1 MDAIVTKPNIEVPTP
16 EQQPKQGGW
25 FLLLIAVCLILG
37 VVALWKEVDFLDEDP
52 EGNPILSEE
61 RQRKLDKV
69 LRELEAAE
77 QYALLANKNGYYPCY
92 NCGDTLEIFL
102 YATEVWRYGSTVKG
116 EKGRYGN
123 SLESKNLFYFVQYEG
138 TLQECLRQELM
149 KIFNYPTLPENL
161 KRAKP
166 LIRPPGNKVDR

>member
-1 MDAIVTKPNIEVPTP
+1 METIVTKPRTEIPTP
-16 EQQPKQGGW
+16 APNPQPWTW
-25 FLLLIAVCLILG
+25 FLILLAVAGMIG
-37 VVALWKEVDFLDEDP
+37 VVAHWKDADFLEKDEKGKP
-52 EGNPILSEE
+52 VLSKKRKE
-61 RQRKLDKV
+61 KLDKA
-69 LRELEAAE
+69 LKELDEAE

-102 YATEVWRYGSTVKG
+102 HAKEVWRYGSTVKR

-123 SLESKNLFYFVQYEG
+123 SLEGKNLFYFVQYEG
-138 TLQECLRQELM
+138 TLQECLRQELL

-166 LIRPPGNKVDR
+166 LMRPPGNKVDR